1 MGIPVDRDRSFQ
13 SHPEN
18 GHGRPESAVTIAGI
32 RTKKQKFVDFNL
44 FVLKIMGMS
53 TIKSTF
59 TQEDM
64 HPADVIAALHKRGTS
79 LRKIAIENGYS
90 HIQRVLTSPWLAAEQ
105 LVAKALNR
113 KPEDLWPSRYLN
125 PADRAL
131 AFQLTRKI
139 AVTMPHQRKQQP
151 RKLANELPTSIPNS
165 HNKSPTKQPHKIT
178 ADCTGHSL
186 AEPDVNHG

>member
-1 MGIPVDRDRSFQ
+1 
-13 SHPEN
+13 
-18 GHGRPESAVTIAGI
+18 
-32 RTKKQKFVDFNL
+32 
-44 FVLKIMGMS
+44 MGMS
-53 TIKSTF
+53 TNKSTL

-64 HPADVIAALHKRGTS
+64 HPADVIAALRKRGTS

-105 LVAKALNR
+105 LVAKALDR

-131 AFQLTRKI
+131 AFQQTRKI
-139 AVTMPHQRKQQP
+139 IVTMPHQRKPQP
-151 RKLANELPTSIPNS
+151 RNLAHELAASTSAHS
-165 HNKSPTKQPHKIT
+165 TMAFSSPSNRNATTQRHPIT
-178 ADCTGHSL
+178 ADRTEHSR